1 MPNFVP
7 SIEQLEPPVIEPVLA
22 KAEIIQERNI
32 RYDYI
37 SLKMWNTD
45 HSGTD
50 GVAEPL
56 KEMWFD
62 DQNDTYALRESGV
75 ETNYVQGDYAINAIE
90 LYHYDSTKEKPENL
104 TEVYQKC
111 KRIALLTKANEH
123 YDISGKPFNVSV
135 YYLTRGRVK
144 GGTL

>member
-1 MPNFVP
+1 MANFVP
-7 SIEQLEPPVIEPVLA
+7 SIESIPASEIVAAAYKAAKLE
-22 KAEIIQERNI
+22 NI
-32 RYDYI
+32 SFDHVM
-37 SLKMWNTD
+37 LKTWNTD

-50 GVAEPL
+50 GVGEPL

-62 DQNDTYALRESGV
+62 EQNDTFALRESGV

-90 LYHYDSTKEKPENL
+90 LYHYDPTAEKPKNL

-111 KRIALLTKANEH
+111 KRVALLTEVNRH

-135 YYLTRGRVK
+135 YYLTRGRK
-144 GGTL
+144 